1 MRKLFYILSFILLFL
16 SCEKKEKTSK
26 PILFSNATI
35 ENSKNLDS
43 INEALEVA
51 LAVADF
57 DRAYIAQR
65 RKYEILHREVSA
77 HRYKAMLD
85 SLATFAENSG
95 SKKLIAESTY
105 KYGRYYRLQE
115 KYDSAYFYY
124 NKAKDQYLNLSDSLE
139 IAKAYFSLGKIL
151 YKENDYFT
159 AQQLTIEG
167 LNYLPP
173 NTKAVYLISSYNVL
187 GYSAM
192 GLEKYE
198 QATYWYEQAIAVAPK
213 SKYAQQVKINLAKIY
228 IYQEKYKKAINLLN
242 TLLRSEEF
250 QEENISRVRILT
262 FLGNAY
268 TKIGNRKKALPAL
281 QEALRLR
288 KKLDTNLGY
297 VYEYLARFYRDSNPE
312 KAKEYIDKILDSSD
326 NLSLRLGGLK
336 LMHSLPQIANKDKYY
351 EKYIHL
357 LDSLHKINIS
367 KADKYA
373 QIRYR
378 GEQSKKRILQLE
390 KETTKKELQIE
401 RQKYT
406 NLIVGFII
414 FLLVVLTIGF
424 YIVMF
429 NRHKKNKEIAVYDT
443 ENKLSKRV
451 HDEVANE
458 VYQLIN
464 TLEHKEKLSK
474 QQVLDRLEI
483 IYEQTRNI
491 ARQNSSLEILE
502 DFSENL
508 SNLIYSYQN
517 QNASIIVKNLEEKT
531 FKNFEPKNKITL
543 YRIVQEL
550 MTNMKKHSKADL
562 VFLNFE
568 AKKDKINF
576 VYRDN
581 GKGYENDGSII
592 ENGLKNVKD
601 RVKEN
606 GGKIKIINLFSGGVE
621 IKISLL
627 KKK

>member
-26 PILFSNATI
+26 PILFSTATI

-43 INEALEVA
+43 INEALNVA

-57 DRAYIAQR
+57 EKAYLAQR
-65 RKYEILHREVSA
+65 RKYEILHREVPA
-77 HRYKAMLD
+77 KRYKAMLD
-85 SLATFAENSG
+85 SLTSYAENSG
-95 SKKLIAESTY
+95 NKKLIAESTY

-115 KYDSAYFYY
+115 KHDSAYFYY

-139 IAKAYFSLGKIL
+139 IAKSYFSLGKIL
-151 YKENDYFT
+151 YRESDYFT

-173 NTKAVYLISSYNVL
+173 NTKDVYLISSYNVL

-192 GLEKYE
+192 GLENYE
-198 QATYWYEQAIAVAPK
+198 QAIYWYKQAIAVAPN

-228 IYQEKYKKAINLLN
+228 IFQKKYEKATNLLN
-242 TLLRSEEF
+242 RLLMSEEF
-250 QEENISRVRILT
+250 QEENISRARILT
-262 FLGNAY
+262 FIGKAY

-288 KKLDTNLGY
+288 KKLNSNPGY
-297 VYEYLARFYRDSNPE
+297 VYAYLAEFYKESNPE
-312 KAKEYIDKILDSSD
+312 KAKEYIDKILDSS
-326 NLSLRLGGLK
+326 NPLLLRSSGLR
-336 LMHSLPQIANKDKYY
+336 LMHSLPQVANKDKYY
-351 EKYIHL
+351 EKHIEL
-357 LDSLHKINIS
+357 LDSLYKLNAN
-367 KADKYA
+367 KADRYA

-390 KETTKKELQIE
+390 KEATKKELQIE

-406 NLIVGFII
+406 NLIVGFVI

-474 QQVLDRLEI
+474 QQVLDRLEK
-483 IYEQTRNI
+483 IYDQTRNI
-491 ARQNSSLEILE
+491 ARQNTSLEILE

-508 SNLIYSYQN
+508 NKLIYSYQN
-517 QNASIIVKNLEEKT
+517 ENASIIVKDLEEKT

-562 VFLNFE
+562 VFLNFD
-568 AKKDKINF
+568 AKKDKLNF

-581 GKGYENDGSII
+581 GKGYENDGSKI
-592 ENGLKNVKD
+592 ENGLKNIKD

-606 GGKIKIINLFSGGVE
+606 GGQIKIINLSSGGVE